1 MKKLFTLL
9 TLVTAIVAV
18 GCSNNEK
25 NLEKEPVVKQGDGP
39 VMLLIMDGWGIEGV
53 DYSSKNA
60 VLFAETPNYDRYLK
74 EFPSTELEAAGEY
87 VGLFDGQMG
96 SSNVGH
102 LTIGAGRVINQALVQ
117 ITKDFDN
124 NVIIEKEE
132 IRSNVLKAVEEGKA
146 VHLAGLISDGGIH
159 SHIDHLTSLIGVV
172 KELGA
177 KEVYLHLITDGRDV
191 APQSALEYIAK
202 VEEAIATYG
211 VGEIATIGGRQ
222 YAMDRNKNWERTK
235 LGFDSI
241 VNGGGE
247 KGRSAVEVVENA
259 YANGLNDQ
267 LILPTTIVR
276 EDGEPVGTMEDG
288 DTVIFFNFRKDRA
301 IQISTAINNDE
312 FEYFDRGDHPKVNY
326 VMFTNYHPSI
336 DADVVY
342 KDVKHVNTLGEVVA
356 SEGLKQLRSAET
368 EKYKHVTLFFNGG
381 EEVQF
386 EGEDRILIESPD
398 VETYDLK
405 PEMSAY
411 ELTAA
416 IEAELEKDMY
426 DFVVINFANPDMV
439 GHTGNFEATV
449 EAVEITDELVGR
461 LTEKVLEKN
470 GVVLLTSDHGKAE
483 VMEDRE
489 NGGAWTAHTSNRVP
503 FILIGNEYTNVDLTE
518 GSLADIAPT
527 VLEVLGVEKPEEMTG
542 TSLIK

>member
-1 MKKLFTLL
+1 MKKLLTLL
-9 TLVTAIVAV
+9 TLVTAIAGV
-18 GCSNNEK
+18 GCSNTEK
-25 NLEKEPVVKQGDGP
+25 KVEKEEMVKKTDGP

-60 VLFAETPNYDRYLK
+60 VLYANTPNYDKYL
-74 EFPSTELEAAGEY
+74 EMYPSTELEASGEY

-102 LTIGAGRVINQALVQ
+102 LAIGAGRVINQALVQ

-124 NVIIEKEE
+124 NQIIEKEE
-132 IRSNVLKAVEEGKA
+132 IRTNVLKAVESGNA

-159 SHIDHLTSLIGVV
+159 SHVDHLVGLLGVV

-177 KEVYLHLITDGRDV
+177 TEVYLHLITDGRDV
-191 APQSALEYIAK
+191 APQSALEYIEK
-202 VEEAIATYG
+202 VEAAIATYG
-211 VGEIATIGGRQ
+211 IGEIATIGGRQ
-222 YAMDRNKNWERTK
+222 YAMDRNRNWERTK

-276 EDGEPVGTMEDG
+276 ENGEAVGTMEDG

-301 IQISTAINNDE
+301 IQISTAINNEE
-312 FEYFDRGDHPKVNY
+312 FEHFDRGDHPEVNF

-336 DADVVY
+336 DADVIY

-356 SEGLKQLRSAET
+356 ANGLKQLRSAET

-386 EGEDRILIESPD
+386 EGEERILIESPD

-416 IEAELEKDMY
+416 IEAELDKDIY

-439 GHTGNFEATV
+439 GHTGNFDATV
-449 EAVEITDELVGR
+449 EAVEVTDELVGR

-483 VMEDRE
+483 VMEDRM

-503 FILIGNEYTNVDLTE
+503 FILISNEYTNVELDK
-518 GSLADIAPT
+518 GSLIDIAPT
-527 VLEVLGVEKPEEMTG
+527 TLELLGLEKPEEMTG
-542 TSLIK
+542 KSLVK